1 MGGWAGSSP
10 RLKSMFPSSEAA
22 EESEERSPLPLE
34 EAVKVLEEEESSASD
49 EEVAALAGEL

>member
-1 MGGWAGSSP
+1 
-10 RLKSMFPSSEAA
+10 MFPSSEAA